1 MFLGKFQ
8 LLHGFV
14 LSLQLGIVFFR
25 YFLHI
30 FFVIFKR
37 THAIGINKNCF
48 KVMHAGILVYAVE
61 GSEIQKK
68 EKKRKRKNGLEI
80 YMRQY
85 KIYLYFLITYEVWED
100 RKYCDHQKE
109 MLSF

>member
-37 THAIGINKNCF
+37 THAIGINKNCL

-61 GSEIQKK
+61 GSKIQEK
-68 EKKRKRKNGLEI
+68 EKKRKEEKW
-80 YMRQY
+80 
-85 KIYLYFLITYEVWED
+85 T
-100 RKYCDHQKE
+100 
-109 MLSF
+109 